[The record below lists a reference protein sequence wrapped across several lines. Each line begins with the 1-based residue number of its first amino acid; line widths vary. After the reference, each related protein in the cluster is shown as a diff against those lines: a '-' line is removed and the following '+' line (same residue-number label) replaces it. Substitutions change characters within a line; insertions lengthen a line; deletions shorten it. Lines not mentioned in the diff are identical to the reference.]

1 VTDAIPTAY
10 LERFQRVLDHIDA
23 HLGEN
28 LDTTTLSGIAAFSKF
43 HFNRQFSAL
52 LGMGPARYVQQ
63 QRMRRAAHQLA
74 YRDPLPILE
83 IALQNGYESPEAF
96 ARAFKQEFGQTPSD
110 FRRTPPPD
118 GWLKT
123 NPSLTMREAL
133 TMTPARN
140 SVEIIQFQ
148 ATPIA
153 LLDHVG
159 DPATIGESLRR
170 FIAWRKANA
179 LPPSRSAT
187 FNLFYEDPAALP
199 PEDFRLGIAAATS
212 KPVEPNSAGVIGSTI
227 PAGRCARLRH
237 HGSDDLLEASI
248 SWLYGTWLPGSGE
261 TVRDAPLFLQRITLY
276 PDMPENEA
284 IADIHL
290 PLAERAGDPQP

>member
-1 VTDAIPTAY
+1 MTDAIRSAY
-10 LERFQRVLDHIDA
+10 LARFQRVVDHIDA

-28 LDTTTLSGIAAFSKF
+28 LDTSTLSAIAAFSQF
-43 HFNRQFSAL
+43 HFHRQFSAL
-52 LGMGPARYVQQ
+52 LGIGPARYVQQ
-63 QRMRRAAHQLA
+63 RRMRRAAHQLA
-74 YRDPLPILE
+74 FRAGLPILE

-96 ARAFKQEFGQTPSD
+96 ARAFKQEFGQPPSD

-118 GWLKT
+118 GWLKAIPT
-123 NPSLTMREAL
+123 LNTREAL
-133 TMTPARN
+133 TMTPTPKR
-140 SVEIIQFQ
+140 VEIIQFD

-159 DPATIGESLRR
+159 DPATIGESIRR

-187 FNLFYEDPAALP
+187 FNLFYEDPSALP

-212 KPVEPNSAGVIGSTI
+212 KPVEPNSAGVIGSII

-237 HGSDDLLEASI
+237 HGSDQLLEASI

-261 TVRDAPLFLQRITLY
+261 TLRDAPLFLQRITLF
-276 PDMPENEA
+276 PDVPENDA

-290 PLAERAGDPQP
+290 PLAERAGDSQA